1 MHDIAIIIKLLKFN
15 FHFQVLGFL
24 LAYCTFASSFNNL
37 ESTLVLNHLLLL
49 LLQVQN
55 QLKKIYKGNS
65 ISSKLIN
72 LKFSNL
78 LNKNFYLFNGVYYV
92 VPQQWKL
99 RSTERRWRRLRLVG
113 SMRFGFLQDTQGDVM
128 DIQQGIVTALVII
141 GEL

>member
-1 MHDIAIIIKLLKFN
+1 M
-15 FHFQVLGFL
+15 
-24 LAYCTFASSFNNL
+24 
-37 ESTLVLNHLLLL
+37 LNHLLLL

-78 LNKNFYLFNGVYYV
+78 LNKNTYLFDGVYYI

-99 RSTERRWRRLRLVG
+99 RSTERRRRQLRLMG